1 MLQPQYTDIFTGAK
15 RGNYS
20 HNGIHPQKDTHSWT
34 KRHPRTIRPHK
45 GFKTWMKHTKAT
57 IHPHKGLKTW
67 MKHTKAT
74 IHPQKNAARH

>member
-45 GFKTWMKHTKAT
+45 G
-57 IHPHKGLKTW
+57 LKTW

-74 IHPQKNAARH
+74 IHPQKKTQQGQNLAALKIE